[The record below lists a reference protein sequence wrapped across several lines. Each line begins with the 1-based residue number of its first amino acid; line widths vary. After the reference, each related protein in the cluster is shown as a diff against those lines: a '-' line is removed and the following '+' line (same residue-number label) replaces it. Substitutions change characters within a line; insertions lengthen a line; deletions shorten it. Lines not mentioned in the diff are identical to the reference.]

1 MFKAIFFD
9 FYNTLVHFSPTSEEI
24 QKQACNKFGITANKQ
39 KLSAGYKIADNFF
52 NQENSINPIFEKN
65 KKDQDSFFFQYE
77 KIILETAGITVSTEI
92 IKKIWNEVYT
102 TPRELLLFEDV
113 LPTLTQLKKHHLKIG
128 IITNNRQNIIEL
140 TKKLK
145 IHTFLN
151 VIVRSC
157 DVGFEKPHPKIF
169 KTALNKLKIPA
180 NKTLHI
186 GDQPLSDLQGAKQVG
201 ITPILLD
208 REKTSEIKVFPIIN
222 SLIEIETLLNTQ

>member
-52 NQENSINPIFEKN
+52 NQENSINPIFERN
-65 KKDQDSFFFQYE
+65 KENQASFFFEYE
-77 KIILETAGITVSTEI
+77 KILLENSEVAASSEI
-92 IKKIWNEVYT
+92 IKKIWDEVYA

-113 LPTLTQLKKHHLKIG
+113 LPTFTQLKKHHLKIG

-140 TKKLK
+140 TKELK

-180 NKTLHI
+180 NETLHI
-186 GDQPLSDLQGAKQVG
+186 GDQPLSDLQGAKQAG

-208 REKTSEIKVFPIIN
+208 RQNISGIKEFPIIN
-222 SLIEIETLLNTQ
+222 SLIEIKTLLNKQ